1 MNKQFRGYAITTF
14 AAICWGFSGVC
25 GELLVK
31 RYAVDPEWLTSV
43 RMILAGGLLIAFIL
57 GRDKGLSAK
66 HRQLLRTRADWVS
79 MLVYTVFGLIA
90 NLYTYLIAVKS
101 SNAGTATVLQY
112 LGPILIVIW
121 VCIRS
126 KRRPHLTEVFAV
138 LLALVGTAVLATH
151 GNIGEL
157 VITPAALY
165 WGLACALALALY
177 TLIPTK
183 LIRKYSSDLVVC
195 YGMLLGGTLMS
206 LATMVWQVNVQTSAG
221 FYLYMVGM
229 VVLGTVVAFVL
240 FLQGVQDIGAVNAS
254 LIACLEPVAASLF
267 SFALAGTYFS
277 GEDIAGMA
285 LIMCAVL
292 AVGFQDFMAARHNPH
307 PRTNE
312 LSSQPAAA
320 ESPTSA
326 SDDAGAGSAGAGSD
340 GAESAGSDGAESA
353 GSDGAEPAASDGA
366 SPADTV
372 GAASSAAKTPVAVK

>member
-31 RYAVDPEWLTSV
+31 RYAVDPEWLTSI
-43 RMILAGGLLIAFIL
+43 RMVLAGGLLIAFIL
-57 GRDKGLSAK
+57 GRDKGLSTK
-66 HRQLLRTRADWVS
+66 HRQLLHTRADWVS

-165 WGLACALALALY
+165 WGLGCALALALY
-177 TLIPTK
+177 TLLPTK

-206 LATMVWQVNVQTSAG
+206 LVTMVWQVHVQTSAG

-292 AVGFQDFMAARHNPH
+292 AVGFQDFMMARHNPH

-312 LSSQPAAA
+312 LSAQPADA
-320 ESPTSA
+320 ES
-326 SDDAGAGSAGAGSD
+326 SAGAGAGAGGD
-340 GAESAGSDGAESA
+340 DAESAGSDGAQSA
-353 GSDGAEPAASDGA
+353 GEGGA
-366 SPADTV
+366 SRADTV
-372 GAASSAAKTPVAVK
+372 SAASSAAKTPAVV

>member
-31 RYAVDPEWLTSV
+31 RYAVDPEWLTSI
-43 RMILAGGLLIAFIL
+43 RMVLAGGLLIAFIL

-66 HRQLLRTRADWVS
+66 HRQLLHTRADWVS

-126 KRRPHLTEVFAV
+126 KRRPHLTEIFAV

-206 LATMVWQVNVQTSAG
+206 LVTMVWQVHVQTSAG

-292 AVGFQDFMAARHNPH
+292 AVGFQDFMATRHNPH

-312 LSSQPAAA
+312 LSAQPAAA
-320 ESPTSA
+320 ESSA
-326 SDDAGAGSAGAGSD
+326 EAGSDGAESAGSGGDGAESAGSAGAGSD
-340 GAESAGSDGAESA
+340 GASR
-353 GSDGAEPAASDGA
+353 
-366 SPADTV
+366 ADTV
-372 GAASSAAKTPVAVK
+372 SAASGAAKTPAAV